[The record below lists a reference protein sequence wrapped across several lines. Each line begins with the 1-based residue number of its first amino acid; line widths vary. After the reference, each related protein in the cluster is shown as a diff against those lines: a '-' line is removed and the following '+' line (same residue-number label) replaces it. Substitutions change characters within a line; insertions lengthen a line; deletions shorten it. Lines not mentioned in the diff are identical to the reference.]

1 MPGRD
6 AYLDGLLGLSD
17 AAKLGELNRRQGGT
31 RSPVCQLSGTLERG
45 YCLTDLSIWPPRCE
59 DTMMAT
65 INQPNRFASPTA
77 RLRCK
82 FPARRGAKRPGLR
95 TAFGGLHD
103 HGAIGNYIVSDKP
116 LTQEESEKLRAGPCL
131 SGAVEIAA
139 EVRDRPPLF
148 IVTYSPKAPQKWP
161 ERTS

>member
-1 MPGRD
+1 MVRFVLVGHIKVLDQRKNSMPLI
-6 AYLDGLLGLSD
+6 Y
-17 AAKLGELNRRQGGT
+17 T
-31 RSPVCQLSGTLERG
+31 RVVPGATWNDLRG
-45 YCLTDLSIWPPRCE
+45 H
-59 DTMMAT
+59 
-65 INQPNRFASPTA
+65 
-77 RLRCK
+77 
-82 FPARRGAKRPGLR
+82 
-95 TAFGGLHD
+95 HD